1 VRQTSGNAH
10 WLVANSLH
18 GSKKIIDLF
27 HKESYIM
34 MFFVASPLPSV
45 LGRKKLKAFPSG
57 QIIGVISKE
66 DRPYCLLRPNK
77 AKEDLKTLLPVNNG
91 FNLPLSLSLSSPSPL
106 SLS

>member
-1 VRQTSGNAH
+1 
-10 WLVANSLH
+10 
-18 GSKKIIDLF
+18 
-27 HKESYIM
+27 M

-45 LGRKKLKAFPSG
+45 LRRKKLKAFPSG

-91 FNLPLSLSLSSPSPL
+91 FNLSLSLSLSSL
-106 SLS
+106 S